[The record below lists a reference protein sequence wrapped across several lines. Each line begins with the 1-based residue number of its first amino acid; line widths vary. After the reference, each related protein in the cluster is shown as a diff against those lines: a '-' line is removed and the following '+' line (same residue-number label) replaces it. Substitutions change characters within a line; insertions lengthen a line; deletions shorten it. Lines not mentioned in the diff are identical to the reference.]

1 MNEMTADASVWTR
14 LNLSWRPK
22 LPLIYQT
29 EIAECGLACLAM
41 VAGFHGHQTDLRELR
56 KNHSITLKGVTLA
69 QVVSIAQKLH
79 FSTRAIKVELE
90 DLRMVRCPAILH
102 WDLNHFVVLK
112 SATDRHVIIHD
123 PARGYR
129 KLKLAEVSKHFSGIA
144 LELSPD
150 CKFEKKKARK
160 LITIASFIKDVV
172 GIKRSLTQI
181 VLLSLVLQFFAVVAP
196 YYNQLVVDN
205 VLVGHDL
212 DFLVVLGVGAIALAI
227 TTTVVSLARTWM
239 GIFFDSI
246 YSIQLSSS
254 LLKHMMHLPIGW
266 YETRKVGD
274 ILSRFSS
281 LKVLQQQIV
290 GGITGGTLNAIM
302 VIATSIMMLKYSP
315 LLTLVSLVGVAI
327 YIILRLAFFRPFM
340 QANEEAIVTAAE
352 ESSVFLET
360 INSALPI
367 KLYSKETVRHGI
379 WMNRV
384 INSANANLVTH
395 KLGMVFSVLQ
405 TVIGTVEGVV
415 TTWIGANLVIANEFS
430 IGMLIAFTAWRSM
443 FVGGLYGLVNGFFSY
458 RMLDL
463 HLDRVADIALEEREQ
478 DSTASADESDRAPVT
493 GRLDVRNVSFRF
505 GSQEPWILRNFSLSV
520 DAGECIT
527 LVAPSGYGKTT
538 LIKIMMGLIEP
549 QEGEVFIDGR
559 SLKQLG
565 LGNYRSSFASV
576 TQNDKLMSGTIEE
589 NICFFQDAA
598 NKDEI
603 IAAAK
608 MANIHDEIAAM
619 PLGYKSLVGELGS
632 MLSGGQQQ
640 RILLARAFFKKPRV
654 LFLDE
659 ATSHLDRENERHI
672 NEQIAALS
680 ITRIQVSHRE
690 YEGNPRSRIVDLAKL
705 KLQQTGSQS

>member
-1 MNEMTADASVWTR
+1 VNELAADASVWTR

-22 LPLIYQT
+22 LPLLYQT
-29 EIAECGLACLAM
+29 EISECGLACLAM
-41 VAGFHGHQTDLRELR
+41 VAGFHGHRTDLRELR

-69 QVVSIAQKLH
+69 QVVSIAQKMH

-90 DLRMVRCPAILH
+90 DLRMIRGPAILH
-102 WDLNHFVVLK
+102 WDMNHFVVLK
-112 SATDRHVIIHD
+112 SATDKHVIIHD

-129 KLKLAEVSKHFSGIA
+129 KLNLSEVSKHFSGIA

-150 CKFEKKKARK
+150 CKFEKKKARR
-160 LITIASFIKDVV
+160 LITISSFIKDVV

-227 TTTVVSLARTWM
+227 TTTAVSLARTWM

-246 YSIQLSSS
+246 YGIQLSSS

-266 YETRKVGD
+266 YESRKVGD

-281 LKVLQQQIV
+281 LKVIQAQIV
-290 GGITGGTLNAIM
+290 SGITGGTLNTLM
-302 VIATSIMMLKYSP
+302 VLTTSVMMFKYSP
-315 LLTLVSLVGVAI
+315 LLTLVSLIGVCI

-384 INSANANLVTH
+384 INTANANLVTH

-405 TVIGTVEGVV
+405 AAIGTIEGVV
-415 TTWIGANLVIANEFS
+415 TMWIGANLVIANEFT
-430 IGMLIAFTAWRSM
+430 IGMLIAFTAWRGM

-463 HLDRVADIALEEREQ
+463 HLDRVADIALEGREQ
-478 DSTASADESDRAPVT
+478 NLVGSAEDGDRAPVT
-493 GRLDVRNVSFRF
+493 GRLEVRNVSFRF
-505 GSQEPWILRNFSLSV
+505 GSQEPWVLRNLSLSV
-520 DAGECIT
+520 EAGECVT
-527 LVAPSGYGKTT
+527 LVAPSGFGKTT
-538 LIKIMMGLIEP
+538 LIKVMMGLIEP
-549 QEGEVFIDGR
+549 QEGEVLIDGKG
-559 SLKQLG
+559 LKQLG
-565 LGNYRSSFASV
+565 LGNYRTSFASV

-589 NICFFQDAA
+589 NICFFEDVAD
-598 NKDEI
+598 KDEI
-603 IAAAK
+603 FAAAK

-640 RILLARAFFKKPRV
+640 RILLARAFFKKPKV

-672 NEQIAALS
+672 NEQIAALN
-680 ITRIQVSHRE
+680 ITRVQVSHRE
-690 YEGNPRSRIVDLAKL
+690 YEGNPNARIVDLTKL
-705 KLQQTGSQS
+705 KLQERGSES

>member
-1 MNEMTADASVWTR
+1 MNETTAEDSVWTR
-14 LNLSWRPK
+14 LNLAWRPK

-41 VAGFHGHQTDLRELR
+41 VAGFHGHQTDLRQLR
-56 KNHSITLKGVTLA
+56 KDHSITLKGVTLA
-69 QVVSIAQKLH
+69 QVVSIAQKMH

-90 DLRMVRCPAILH
+90 DLKLVRGPAILH

-112 SATDRHVIIHD
+112 SATDRHVVIHD

-129 KLKLAEVSKHFSGIA
+129 KLKLSEVSKHFSGIA

-150 CKFEKKKARK
+150 CRFEKKKARK
-160 LITIASFIKDVV
+160 LITIGSFIKDVA
-172 GIKRSLTQI
+172 GFKRSLTQI
-181 VLLSLVLQFFAVVAP
+181 VLLSLVLQFFAVIAP
-196 YYNQLVVDN
+196 YYNQLVIDN

-227 TTTVVSLARTWM
+227 TTTAVSLARTWM

-246 YSIQLSSS
+246 YGIQLSSS

-281 LKVLQQQIV
+281 LGVVQSSIV
-290 GGITGGTLNAIM
+290 GGITGGTLNTIM
-302 VIATSIMMLKYSP
+302 VVATSVVMLKYSP
-315 LLTLVSLVGVAI
+315 LLTLISLTGVCI
-327 YIILRLAFFRPFM
+327 YIILRWAFYRPFM
-340 QANEEAIVTAAE
+340 QANEEAIVAAAE

-360 INSALPI
+360 INSAQPI

-384 INSANANLVTH
+384 INTANANLVTH

-405 TVIGTVEGVV
+405 TVIGTIEGVV
-415 TTWIGANLVIANEFS
+415 TMWVGANLVIANEFS
-430 IGMLIAFTAWRSM
+430 IGMLVAFTAWRAM
-443 FVGGLYGLVNGFFSY
+443 FVGGLYGLVNGFFQY
-458 RMLDL
+458 KMLDL

-478 DSTASADESDRAPVT
+478 HLTGSGADSDQAPVT
-493 GRLDVRNVSFRF
+493 GRIDVRNVSFRF
-505 GSQEPWILRNFSLSV
+505 GAQEPWVLRNFSLSV
-520 DAGECIT
+520 EAGECVT
-527 LVAPSGYGKTT
+527 LVAPSGFGKTT
-538 LIKIMMGLIEP
+538 LMKVMMGLVEP
-549 QEGEVFIDGR
+549 QEGEVFIDGK

-565 LGNYRSSFASV
+565 LRNYRAAFASV

-589 NICFFQDAA
+589 NIAFFDDVE

-603 IAAAK
+603 IAAAR

-640 RILLARAFFKKPRV
+640 RILLARAFFKKPKV

-659 ATSHLDRENERHI
+659 ATSHLDKENERHI
-672 NEQIAALS
+672 NEQIAALN

-690 YEGNPRSRIVDLAKL
+690 YEGNPGAKIVDLTKL
-705 KLQQTGSQS
+705 KLQEKGNAS

>member
-1 MNEMTADASVWTR
+1 VNEAIAEESVWTR
-14 LNLSWRPK
+14 LNLAWRPK

-29 EIAECGLACLAM
+29 EISECGLACLAM
-41 VAGFHGHQTDLRELR
+41 VAGYHGHQTDLRQLR
-56 KNHSITLKGVTLA
+56 KSHSITLKGVTLA
-69 QVVSIAQKLH
+69 QVVSIAQRMH
-79 FSTRAIKVELE
+79 FSTRAIKVELD
-90 DLRMVRCPAILH
+90 DLKLVRCPAILH

-129 KLKLAEVSKHFSGIA
+129 KLKITEVSKHFSGIA

-150 CKFEKKKARK
+150 CKFEKKKARR
-160 LITIASFIKDVV
+160 LITIGSFIKDVV
-172 GIKRSLTQI
+172 GIKRSLVQI
-181 VLLSLVLQFFAVVAP
+181 VLLSLVLQAFGVVSP
-196 YYNQLVVDN
+196 YFSQMVIDN
-205 VLVGHDL
+205 VLVGRDL
-212 DFLVVLGVGAIALAI
+212 DFLVVLGIGAIALAI
-227 TTTVVSLARTWM
+227 TTTAVSLARAWM

-246 YSIQLSSS
+246 YGIQLSSS

-281 LKVLQQQIV
+281 LGVLQQSIV
-290 GGITGGTLNAIM
+290 GGITGGTLNTIM
-302 VIATSIMMLKYSP
+302 VVGTSIVMLKYSP
-315 LLTLVSLVGVAI
+315 LLTMVSLAGVCI
-327 YIILRLAFFRPFM
+327 YIVLRVTFYRPFM
-340 QANEEAIVTAAE
+340 QANEEAIVAAAE

-360 INSALPI
+360 INSAQPI
-367 KLYSKETVRHGI
+367 KLYSKEVVRHGI

-384 INSANANLVTH
+384 INTANANLVTH
-395 KLGMVFSVLQ
+395 KLSMVFSVLQ

-415 TTWIGANLVIANEFS
+415 TMWVGANLVIANEFS
-430 IGMLIAFTAWRSM
+430 IGMLVAFTAWRGM
-443 FVGGLYGLVNGFFSY
+443 FVGGLYGLVNGFFNY
-458 RMLDL
+458 KMLDL

-478 DSTASADESDRAPVT
+478 HLAGNEFESDHAPVA
-493 GRLDVRNVSFRF
+493 GRIDVRNVSFRF
-505 GSQEPWILRNFSLSV
+505 GSQEPWILRHFSLSV
-520 DAGECIT
+520 DAGECVT
-527 LVAPSGYGKTT
+527 LVAPSGFGKTT
-538 LIKIMMGLIEP
+538 LMKIMMGLVEP
-549 QEGEVFIDGR
+549 QEGEVFIDGKG
-559 SLKQLG
+559 LKQLG
-565 LGNYRSSFASV
+565 LKNYRAAFASV

-589 NICFFQDAA
+589 NIAFFDDVE

-640 RILLARAFFKKPRV
+640 RILLARAFFKKPKI

-659 ATSHLDRENERHI
+659 ATSHLDKVNERHI
-672 NEQIAALS
+672 NEQIAALN

-690 YEGNPRSRIVDLAKL
+690 YEGNPDVKVVDLTKL
-705 KLQQTGSQS
+705 ELQENGGES

>member
-1 MNEMTADASVWTR
+1 VNETTAEDSVWMR
-14 LNLSWRPK
+14 LNLAWRPK

-41 VAGFHGHQTDLRELR
+41 VAGYHGHQTDLRQLR
-56 KNHSITLKGVTLA
+56 RRHSITLKGVTLA
-69 QVVSIAQKLH
+69 QVVSIAQRMH
-79 FSTRAIKVELE
+79 FSTRAIKVELD
-90 DLRMVRCPAILH
+90 DLKLVRGPAILH

-129 KLKLAEVSKHFSGIA
+129 KLRISEVSKHFSGIA

-150 CKFEKKKARK
+150 CKFEKKKARR
-160 LITIASFIKDVV
+160 LITIGSFIKDVV
-172 GIKRSLTQI
+172 GIKRSLAQI
-181 VLLSLVLQFFAVVAP
+181 VLLSLVLQALAVVSP
-196 YYNQLVVDN
+196 YFSQMVIDN
-205 VLVGHDL
+205 VLVGRDL

-227 TTTVVSLARTWM
+227 TTTAISLARAWM

-246 YSIQLSSS
+246 YGIQLSSS

-281 LKVLQQQIV
+281 LGVLQQSIV
-290 GGITGGTLNAIM
+290 GGITGGTLNTIM
-302 VIATSIMMLKYSP
+302 VVGTSIVMLKYSP
-315 LLTLVSLVGVAI
+315 LLTLLSLTGVCI
-327 YIILRLAFFRPFM
+327 YIILRSAFYRPFM

-360 INSALPI
+360 INSAQPI
-367 KLYSKETVRHGI
+367 KLYSKEVVRHGI

-384 INSANANLVTH
+384 INTANANLVTH

-415 TTWIGANLVIANEFS
+415 TMWVGANLVIANEFS
-430 IGMLIAFTAWRSM
+430 IGMLVAFTAWRGM
-443 FVGGLYGLVNGFFSY
+443 FVGGLYGLVNGFFNY
-458 RMLDL
+458 KMLDL

-478 DSTASADESDRAPVT
+478 NLVGSEVESDCAQVT

-520 DAGECIT
+520 EAGECVT
-527 LVAPSGYGKTT
+527 LVAPSGFGKTT

-549 QEGEVFIDGR
+549 QEGEVFIDGKG
-559 SLKQLG
+559 LKQLG
-565 LGNYRSSFASV
+565 LRNYRASFASV

-589 NICFFQDAA
+589 NICFFEDVE

-608 MANIHDEIAAM
+608 MANVHDEIAAM

-659 ATSHLDRENERHI
+659 ATSHLDKENERHI
-672 NEQIAALS
+672 NEQIAALN

-690 YEGNPRSRIVDLAKL
+690 YEGNPNARVVDLKKL
-705 KLQQTGSQS
+705 KLQEKGSES